1 MKLDGHVIKLNYRYP
16 HSELLIET
24 DDGQTWVVSL
34 APPDVS
40 DKQGKKAALIAI
52 EAGEAISV
60 YGWPHKMKSNEIRS
74 HKLLL
79 SDDRVIDG
87 AVNSLYEPRVQK
99 NLKRVL
105 ANPERL
111 TELESEQDGQA
122 SDDPFV
128 RLVLDIHHDRA
139 AFIGFSVDG
148 QTVYPGI
155 KEHLLCFP
163 SRFPQHVR
171 ETEGMD
177 VADEEF
183 VNNYNEWLARYLEGQ
198 LNICKDLQ

>member
-1 MKLDGHVIKLNYRYP
+1 M
-16 HSELLIET
+16 
-24 DDGQTWVVSL
+24 VSL
-34 APPDVS
+34 AAFSAAESSAEESLKVPERMQIILEDNCQDCHEDGTEKGEVRLDNRWRHAAGQRVS
-40 DKQGKKAALIAI
+40 
-52 EAGEAISV
+52 
-60 YGWPHKMKSNEIRS
+60 
-74 HKLLL
+74 
-79 SDDRVIDG
+79 
-87 AVNSLYEPRVQK
+87 
-99 NLKRVL
+99 
-105 ANPERL
+105 ERL